1 MVYLGKCGVLQLLL
15 KGGVMAYQMT
25 VTLTEQEYTRLTA
38 AAVQAGKSPEVLL
51 HELIQQ
57 LSTSASFSPHA
68 FEKVLYEEGLIEH
81 IPTRQPET
89 PQEQAE
95 REWLGQVFANAGGKP
110 LSEMVVED
118 RGPY

>member
-1 MVYLGKCGVLQLLL
+1 
-15 KGGVMAYQMT
+15 MAHEMT
-25 VTLTEQEYTRLTA
+25 VKLTEQEYARLKA
-38 AAVQAGKSPEVLL
+38 AARQVGKSPEILL

-57 LSTSASFSPHA
+57 LPFPKSYLSSRA
-68 FEKVLYEEGLIEH
+68 FEEILYEEGLIED

-95 REWLGQVFANAGGKP
+95 RERLGQVFANAGGKP
-110 LSEMVVED
+110 MSEMVIED

>member
-1 MVYLGKCGVLQLLL
+1 
-15 KGGVMAYQMT
+15 MAYQMT
-25 VTLTEQEYTRLTA
+25 VTLTEQEYTRLA
-38 AAVQAGKSPEVLL
+38 AAALQAGKSPEILL

-57 LSTSASFSPHA
+57 LSSSASFTPRA

-89 PQEQAE
+89 TQERAE

-110 LSEMVVED
+110 LSEMVIED